1 MTPEPDIVKAPTSLS
16 IALLAHSTN
25 PRGGVVHA
33 VELGDALHDL
43 GHQVTLYAPSHGGA
57 GLFRQ
62 TRCQFHAVPAQ
73 PCGAQLTAL
82 VAQRIG
88 EYVAWFKRKDVP
100 DHDVYHAQDS
110 ISANALADLVDQ
122 GVIPGFYRTV
132 HHLDRFDDAQLT
144 HWQTRGFM
152 RASKVFCVSRLW
164 RDILKRDY
172 GITAAL
178 VGNGVDTQRF
188 KPQSDDHDTALKARL
203 GLGNGPVILTVGGV
217 ESRKNT
223 LRTLEAFLLLRRTH
237 PSAQLVVAGG
247 ASLLDHSA
255 YRQQFDS
262 AVHRSGLVTGPGGNL
277 IMIDKVDDA
286 DMPALFRCAD
296 VLAFPSLREGFGLV
310 VLEAMA
316 SSTPVVVSLMLPFIE
331 FLEDESC
338 AWVDPADPVSI
349 ANGLAFAIDAP
360 NAARF
365 RMAGLALAKRFDWS
379 TSASTHLAHY
389 LGESSYSLEK
399 HHA

>member
-1 MTPEPDIVKAPTSLS
+1 MPESNIAKAPTSLS
-16 IALLAHSTN
+16 IALLTHSTN

-33 VELGDALHDL
+33 IELGDALHDL
-43 GHQVTLYAPSHGGA
+43 GHQVTLYAPSRGGV

-62 TRCQFHAVPAQ
+62 TRCQFRPVPAQ

-82 VAQRIG
+82 VAQRIR
-88 EYVAWFKRKDVP
+88 EYVAWFKRQDATV
-100 DHDVYHAQDS
+100 HDVYHAQDS
-110 ISANALADLVDQ
+110 ISANALADLVDE
-122 GVIPGFYRTV
+122 GVISGFYRTV
-132 HHLDRFDDAQLT
+132 HHLDRFDDPQLA

-152 RASKVFCVSRLW
+152 RASKVFCVSQLW

-172 GITAAL
+172 GIAATL
-178 VGNGVDTQRF
+178 VGNGVDTLRF
-188 KPQSDDHDTALKARL
+188 KPQSDDRDTALRARL

-223 LRTLEAFLLLRRTH
+223 VRILEAFLLLRRTH
-237 PSAQLVVAGG
+237 PGAQLVVAGG
-247 ASLLDHSA
+247 ASLLDHGA

-262 AVHRSGLVTGPGGNL
+262 AVRQSGLVTGPGGNL

-286 DMPALFRCAD
+286 DMPALFRSAD

-316 SSTPVVVSLMLPFIE
+316 SGTPVVVSLMLPFIE
-331 FLEDESC
+331 FLERDSC
-338 AWVDPADPVSI
+338 AWVDTADPVSI
-349 ANGLAFAIDAP
+349 ANGLAFALDAQ
-360 NAARF
+360 NAARL
-365 RMAGLALAKRFDWS
+365 RAAGISLSKNFGWS

-389 LGESSYSLEK
+389 LGESTHLLEK

>member
-1 MTPEPDIVKAPTSLS
+1 MTPEPDIAKAPTSLN
-16 IALLAHSTN
+16 IALLTHSTN

-33 VELGDALHDL
+33 IELGDALHDL
-43 GHQVTLYAPSHGGA
+43 GHQVTLYAPSRGG

-62 TRCQFHAVPAQ
+62 TRCQFRPVPAQ
-73 PCGAQLTAL
+73 PCSAQLTAL
-82 VAQRIG
+82 VAQRIR
-88 EYVAWFKRKDVP
+88 EYVAWFKRQDAPV
-100 DHDVYHAQDS
+100 HDVYHAQDS

-122 GVIPGFYRTV
+122 GVISSFYRTV
-132 HHLDRFDDAQLT
+132 HHLDQFDDPQLT

-164 RDILKRDY
+164 RDILKRDV

-178 VGNGVDTQRF
+178 VGNGVDTLRF
-188 KPQSDDHDTALKARL
+188 KPQADDRDTALRVRL

-223 LRTLEAFLLLRRTH
+223 LRTLEAFLLLRHTH

-247 ASLLDHSA
+247 TSLLDHSA
-255 YRQQFDS
+255 YRQQFDG
-262 AVHRSGLVTGPGGNL
+262 AVRQSGLVTGPGGNL

-316 SSTPVVVSLMLPFIE
+316 SGTPVVVSRMLPFSE
-331 FLEDESC
+331 FLERESC

-349 ANGLAFAIDAP
+349 AIGMAFAMDAR
-360 NAARF
+360 NATRF
-365 RMAGLALAKRFDWS
+365 RVAGLALAKNFAWS
-379 TSASTHLAHY
+379 TSASTHLTHY
-389 LGESSYSLEK
+389 LGESIYSLEK